1 MEKLKIS
8 QAVIV
13 EGKYDKIKLSS
24 FLDAIILTT
33 NGFGI
38 YKDEDLKTMVRYY
51 ADSCGIIILTDSDT
65 AGFRIRGYI
74 KRIVPE
80 GKIINIYAPEIF
92 GKEKRKTEPS
102 KEGKL
107 GVEGINVSV
116 LKSLFEKAGVIGEI
130 SAKSEGEKIT
140 MPDFYELGLY
150 GKSDSTKRR
159 EILLKAMNMPLLVS
173 PKAMLEIVNTM
184 FSKDEF
190 LKFAENHIN

>member
-1 MEKLKIS
+1 MEKLKIP
-8 QAVIV
+8 QAVVV

-24 FLDAIILTT
+24 IIDAIILIT

-38 YKDEDLKTMVRYY
+38 YKDEDLKKLIRYY
-51 ADSCGIIILTDSDT
+51 AGNCGIIILTDSDT

-74 KRIVPE
+74 KRIVPK
-80 GKIINIYAPEIF
+80 GKIINIYSPEIF

-107 GVEGINVSV
+107 GVEGINVNV

-130 SAKSEGEKIT
+130 SDKSDDDKIT

-150 GKSDSTKRR
+150 GRNDSTKRR

-173 PKAMLEIVNTM
+173 PKAMLELVNTM

-190 LKFAENHIN
+190 LKFVANNIN